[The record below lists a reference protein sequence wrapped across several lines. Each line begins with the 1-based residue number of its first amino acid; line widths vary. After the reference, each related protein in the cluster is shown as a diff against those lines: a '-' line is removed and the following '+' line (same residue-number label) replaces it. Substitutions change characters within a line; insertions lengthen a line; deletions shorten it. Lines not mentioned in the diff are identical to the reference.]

1 MATALA
7 DWIMNNDVTEVV
19 LESRDFSKILLEKY
33 DFKAISDFM
42 KGEMGDLAKELG
54 YEGKEDAVLADF
66 LRAVAPVL
74 GEEGIEIDGVPDDST
89 EADEGEG
96 KPQSEEETKE
106 TDAET
111 ESATAAAEK
120 EAESK
125 GLSPSAGAQ
134 EIVAK
139 WAESGKTLAKNV
151 SKKQREKLKGALGP
165 ILDTAADKLKGE
177 VEKAVD
183 DWRGAQKVLQKPN
196 VSDKQIATLKQS
208 LSDFISTVVRSE
220 SRSLQDSKRAIMS
233 KIGKFLLSEAGY
245 TRSEIRKMDQYEVLQ
260 SFVHSYCNIQ
270 MHSWNRRGMLSE
282 VLGTRTKISSST
294 KQETASERWMKMAG
308 L

>member
-1 MATALA
+1 M
-7 DWIMNNDVTEVV
+7 
-19 LESRDFSKILLEKY
+19 
-33 DFKAISDFM
+33 
-42 KGEMGDLAKELG
+42 
-54 YEGKEDAVLADF
+54 
-66 LRAVAPVL
+66 
-74 GEEGIEIDGVPDDST
+74 
-89 EADEGEG
+89 
-96 KPQSEEETKE
+96 
-106 TDAET
+106 
-111 ESATAAAEK
+111 
-120 EAESK
+120 
-125 GLSPSAGAQ
+125 
-134 EIVAK
+134 
-139 WAESGKTLAKNV
+139 
-151 SKKQREKLKGALGP
+151 
-165 ILDTAADKLKGE
+165 
-177 VEKAVD
+177 
-183 DWRGAQKVLQKPN
+183 QKPN

-245 TRSEIRKMDQYEVLQ
+245 TRSEIRKMDLYEVLQ

>member
-1 MATALA
+1 M
-7 DWIMNNDVTEVV
+7 
-19 LESRDFSKILLEKY
+19 SRD
-33 DFKAISDFM
+33 
-42 KGEMGDLAKELG
+42 
-54 YEGKEDAVLADF
+54 V
-66 LRAVAPVL
+66 
-74 GEEGIEIDGVPDDST
+74 
-89 EADEGEG
+89 EGEG
-96 KPQSEEETKE
+96 SPQSEEEMKE

-111 ESATAAAEK
+111 ESATAAAEQ

-139 WAESGKTLAKNV
+139 WSESGKTLAKNV

-220 SRSLQDSKRAIMS
+220 SRSLQDSKHAIMS

-270 MHSWNRRGMLSE
+270 MHSWDRRGMLSE
-282 VLGTRTKISSST
+282 ILGTRTKISSST